1 MWVNSNSEYLP
12 ELEKL
17 YTRFDF
23 LREEYSVEK
32 LTTKTEKKTQV
43 VSQIWGENNRK
54 LVTQEG
60 WESMVAGAVQSIAD
74 YHPYLNSQ
82 KARRLYG

>member
-1 MWVNSNSEYLP
+1 MNSNSEYLP

-32 LTTKTEKKTQV
+32 LTTKTEKTEKV
-43 VSQIWGENNRK
+43 VSPIWGENNR
-54 LVTQEG
+54 QP
-60 WESMVAGAVQSIAD
+60 VAQDG
-74 YHPYLNSQ
+74 
-82 KARRLYG
+82 

>member
-12 ELEKL
+12 ESEKL

-32 LTTKTEKKTQV
+32 LTTKTEKKPQV
-43 VSQIWGENNRK
+43 VSQIWGENN
-54 LVTQEG
+54 
-60 WESMVAGAVQSIAD
+60 
-74 YHPYLNSQ
+74 
-82 KARRLYG
+82 KACNTRRLGINGGRCSAINC

>member
-32 LTTKTEKKTQV
+32 LTTKTEKTLRLCLKYGAKIT
-43 VSQIWGENNRK
+43 
-54 LVTQEG
+54 
-60 WESMVAGAVQSIAD
+60 ES
-74 YHPYLNSQ
+74 L
-82 KARRLYG
+82 